1 MLCFFL
7 FAFLFN
13 WLCDFLYLD
22 INLSL
27 IYRYSVEKIP
37 LYDSAEDELSQQTAT
52 SADFTYDEK
61 DMMEVDHK
69 INSTRMNVDSLVSV
83 PANGVSSS
91 IRPKKKLKRL
101 PHSQKQKKHNKRFWH
116 MRYKL
121 HFDQHTMK
129 TSIVALLLQQSISSL
144 AKKLP
149 NLFIQKWNKTW
160 IFQNI
165 KLNP

>member
-7 FAFLFN
+7 FAFRLIL
-13 WLCDFLYLD
+13 LCGVLYLD
-22 INLSL
+22 INLSF

-69 INSTRMNVDSLVSV
+69 INSTRMNVDPLVSV

-101 PHSQKQKKHNKRFWH
+101 PKGKSKNLEQRELNAKYVVSLLETKEAQQEILTYEVQTGILTSDWCDQNSINFIF
-116 MRYKL
+116 YFL
-121 HFDQHTMK
+121 H
-129 TSIVALLLQQSISSL
+129 
-144 AKKLP
+144 LP
-149 NLFIQKWNKTW
+149 MAY
-160 IFQNI
+160 
-165 KLNP
+165 